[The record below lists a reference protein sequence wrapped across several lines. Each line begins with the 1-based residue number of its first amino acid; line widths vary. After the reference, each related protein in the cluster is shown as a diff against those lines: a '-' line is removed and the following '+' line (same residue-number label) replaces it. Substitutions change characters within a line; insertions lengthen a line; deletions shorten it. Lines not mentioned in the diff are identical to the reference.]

1 MGLFDRF
8 RRGHCETPPPVPR
21 PRSVD
26 IRIAG
31 ALFDELLRHV
41 EDFSR
46 GEEGGFLLCGLNRGP
61 DRDVLLARVWRPIP
75 ESELERGR
83 DGSVLSW
90 SAKFNSEILQ
100 LAIELDCSPIL
111 VHSHGGWPA
120 MFSPDDRAKERQ
132 LFGAVSRLVEPYPAG
147 SLLLGGGA
155 TAGSFWLNGRN
166 DLAFRRLVVIRDTL
180 EIWHLVENS
189 VQERTLRR
197 QLDRQS
203 VAIGPASDAKLAEA
217 TVAVIGISGG
227 GSHVIQQLAH
237 QGVGNLIGIDDQM
250 VDNTNLGRLVG
261 ATRADVDRTP
271 KVELARRQIGGIDPE
286 INFIGVD
293 ERFPSRATIAA
304 LRDAD
309 VVVACLDRFDARANV
324 NAFCRRHLIP
334 LVDIGVAI
342 RSSGERLA
350 SADGQI
356 SVSLPGSPCQ
366 RCWFLTDAVL
376 EAERRDRPPSY
387 DDNPDAPGDP
397 QVVSMNGVLA
407 SEACNCVLDLL
418 TAYSGGR
425 RGARMWQY
433 EGRGGE
439 LTAHELPDRRP
450 GCPACAEEG
459 HGDPRRSLLD
469 RPR

>member
-1 MGLFDRF
+1 MGLFSRF
-8 RRGHCETPPPVPR
+8 RRGHLQVPPLVPQ
-21 PRSVD
+21 PHSVD

-31 ALFDELLRHV
+31 SLFDEVLGHV
-41 EDFSR
+41 EDFER

-100 LAIELDCSPIL
+100 LAIDLDCSPVL
-111 VHSHGGWPA
+111 VHSHGGGPA
-120 MFSPDDRAKERQ
+120 VFSPDDKVKERQ
-132 LFGAVSRLVEPYPAG
+132 LFGAVSRLVEPYPTG

-155 TAGSFWLNGRN
+155 AAGSFWLDGQN
-166 DLAFRRLVVIRDTL
+166 DLVFRRLVVIREAL
-180 EIWHLVENS
+180 ETWHPVDA
-189 VQERTLRR
+189 VQERIPRR
-197 QLDRQS
+197 RLDRQS

-237 QGVGNLIGIDDQM
+237 QGVGSMIGIDDQII
-250 VDNTNLGRLVG
+250 DDTNLGRLVG
-261 ATRADVDRTP
+261 ATRADVDRTS
-271 KVELARRQIGGIDPE
+271 KVELARRLTRGIDPE
-286 INFIGVD
+286 INFVGVE

-304 LRDAD
+304 LKDAD

-334 LVDIGVAI
+334 LVDIGIAI

-376 EAERRDRPPSY
+376 EAERRDRPPGY
-387 DDNPDAPGDP
+387 DNNPDAPGDP

-433 EGRGGE
+433 EGRRGE
-439 LTAHELPDRRP
+439 LTAHDLPPRRP
-450 GCPACAEEG
+450 DCPACAEEG
-459 HGDPRRSLLD
+459 HGDPRRGLLD
-469 RPR
+469 QPK